1 MLIAALY
8 NMVDQIFIG
17 HGVGYLG
24 NGATNV
30 VYPVTVLTL
39 ALSIMVCAYLSICQ
53 GKEDVESAR
62 KSMGNAVTVM
72 ILVSLILTAVFA
84 VLNNLFSIY

>member
-39 ALSIMVCAYLSICQ
+39 ALSIMVCSIFKYLSGKGRCGECPQVDGKRCHSNDTCQ
-53 GKEDVESAR
+53 PYFNRGFCCLE
-62 KSMGNAVTVM
+62 
-72 ILVSLILTAVFA
+72 
-84 VLNNLFSIY
+84 